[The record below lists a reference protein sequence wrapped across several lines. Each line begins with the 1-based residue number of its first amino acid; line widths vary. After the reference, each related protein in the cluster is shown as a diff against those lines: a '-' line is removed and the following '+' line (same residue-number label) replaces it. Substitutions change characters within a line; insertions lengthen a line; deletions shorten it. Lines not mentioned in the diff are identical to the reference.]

1 MPTHSL
7 FFNKNKK
14 GMKAMFYCIN
24 CSDIHHE
31 KHPNDKVFKNGF
43 YIDPF
48 LGDRYHLG
56 MCKDAQKHETEELL
70 LTTKKLGTTQSIM
83 NVLPTHVVPT

>member
-1 MPTHSL
+1 M
-7 FFNKNKK
+7 KNIQMIKYSK
-14 GMKAMFYCIN
+14 TVFIL
-24 CSDIHHE
+24 IH
-31 KHPNDKVFKNGF
+31 
-43 YIDPF
+43 F

-56 MCKDAQKHETEELL
+56 MCTDAQNHETGEPL

>member
-1 MPTHSL
+1 
-7 FFNKNKK
+7 
-14 GMKAMFYCIN
+14 MFYCIN
-24 CSDIHHE
+24 CSEIHNK

-56 MCKDAQKHETEELL
+56 MCTDAQEHETGEVL
-70 LTTKKLGTTQSIM
+70 LTEKKTGATQSIM
-83 NVLPTHVVPT
+83 NILPTHVVPT

>member
-1 MPTHSL
+1 M
-7 FFNKNKK
+7 KNIRMIKYSK
-14 GMKAMFYCIN
+14 R
-24 CSDIHHE
+24 
-31 KHPNDKVFKNGF
+31 F

-56 MCKDAQKHETEELL
+56 MCKDAQNHETGEPL
-70 LTTKKLGTTQSIM
+70 LTTKKSGTTQSIM